1 MSTFEDLAEQLRNW
15 GRWGEED
22 QRGTL
27 NLIGAEALMRGT
39 KAVTTGK
46 LFSLGLDFG
55 HSGPQQPSPRTR
67 RFNPMLFVTDLF
79 SPINPA
85 RPDVVFSDDV
95 ITMPLQAA
103 TQWDALGHVHYNGKL
118 YGGRVAKTALSPRGT
133 THCSVEHLA
142 KPGIMSR
149 GILLDVARL
158 HGVQRLSLDHVISVD
173 DLRRACEMGG
183 VQPEQGDVVC
193 VRTGHITHF
202 TLDGDRST
210 FNGFGPG
217 VGIDVAEWLYDNEV
231 SAIAA
236 DNVAVEAITP
246 GMVQSDYP
254 LPFHLLTLT
263 EMGMPLGEMWNL
275 EELAADCARDG
286 RYAFLLSAP
295 PLSITNAFGSPV
307 NPLAL
312 K

>member
-1 MSTFEDLAEQLRNW
+1 MTDFEQLAERLRNW
-15 GRWGEED
+15 GRWGEAD

-27 NLIGAEALMRGT
+27 NLIGPEALLRGT
-39 KAVTTGK
+39 QAVSAGK

-55 HSGPQQPSPRTR
+55 SDGPQQPSATSR
-67 RFNPMLFVTDLF
+67 RFNPLLFVTDIFTPL
-79 SPINPA
+79 NPA
-85 RPDVVFSDDV
+85 KPNVVFSDDV

-103 TQWDALGHVHYNGKL
+103 TQWDALGHVHYNGTL
-118 YGGRVAKTALSPRGT
+118 YGGRDAKTVLGTRGASQ
-133 THCSVEHLA
+133 CGIEHLA

-158 HGVQRLSLDHVISVD
+158 YGVPRLPSDHVISVD
-173 DLRRACEMGG
+173 DMRRACSMGG
-183 VQPEQGDVVC
+183 VRPEKGDVVC

-202 TLDGDRST
+202 TVDGDRAA
-210 FNGFGPG
+210 FNGFSPG
-217 VGIDVAEWLYDNEV
+217 VGIEVAEWLHENEI
-231 SAIAA
+231 SAIAS
-236 DNVAVEAITP
+236 DNLAVEGISLE
-246 GMVQSDYP
+246 MIHSDYP

-275 EELAADCARDG
+275 EELAQDCAEDG
-286 RYAFLLSAP
+286 RYSFLLSAP
-295 PLSITNAFGSPV
+295 PLAITNAFGSPV